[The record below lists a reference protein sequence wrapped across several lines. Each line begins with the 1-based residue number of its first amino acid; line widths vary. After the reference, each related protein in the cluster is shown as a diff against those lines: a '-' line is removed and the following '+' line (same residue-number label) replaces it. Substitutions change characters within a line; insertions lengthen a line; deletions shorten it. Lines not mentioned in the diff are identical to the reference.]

1 MATRP
6 NLVTILSRKT
16 PYFGDETKSRHHF
29 EVRNASFWRRGQ
41 FSSSFLDRKLHFLA
55 TRPVLVV
62 VFGRKASFFGDEIHS
77 RHCFESKNTN
87 FWRRNQISSPF

>member
-55 TRPVLVV
+55 TRPILVAVL
-62 VFGRKASFFGDEIHS
+62 KSKTPFFGDESKS
-77 RHCFESKNTN
+77 RHHLEPKNAL